1 MLFAIKYDDE
11 VNIKSIISKD
21 PFKIFISNFKTVLE
35 FKDIIMNSLL
45 TIYEINLKDAK
56 IYKRLWK
63 VNKIY
68 KDNLKELK
76 KVMIEKKEIIDKSI
90 SVEFPGVL
98 LDRIE
103 YCLI

>member
-56 IYKRLWK
+56 I
-63 VNKIY
+63 
-68 KDNLKELK
+68 
-76 KVMIEKKEIIDKSI
+76 
-90 SVEFPGVL
+90 
-98 LDRIE
+98 
-103 YCLI
+103 